1 MVRKTVL
8 DNGIRIISEQM
19 VTAYSATIGFWVENG
34 SRHEQG
40 DCGGISHFI
49 EHMLFKGT
57 RRRDAL
63 DIAREIDS
71 VGGILNAFTSRE
83 FSCYYAKVLG
93 NHLDI
98 AVDLLSDILLNSVFD
113 IDELEKERKVIL
125 QEIFMIEDAPDE
137 QIHDLFCEHFWPGH
151 PLGQPIIGSRQSV
164 AELDRARMLSFM
176 KDRYRGRNI
185 VVCAAGQVDHDRL
198 VDQIERAL
206 TGIPPGE
213 EIAKGPAPKAVRG
226 IHHQAK
232 DLEQLHLCLG
242 TPSLPQSHPDRFQAH
257 LINVILGGSMSSRLF
272 QRVREDAGLAYSI
285 YSYLNSHSDSG
296 ALVVYAG
303 VSPDDLREVVSLI
316 LRELDELRA
325 NSLSERELRA
335 AQEQLKGH
343 LLLSLESTDN
353 RMTRLARNEIYLRRD
368 VDVDEVVGAIES
380 VNAAD
385 LQSLARHLFQEDSLI
400 LETVGQCRDQDLTM
414 LDLALS

>member
-1 MVRKTVL
+1 
-8 DNGIRIISEQM
+8 
-19 VTAYSATIGFWVENG
+19 
-34 SRHEQG
+34 
-40 DCGGISHFI
+40 
-49 EHMLFKGT
+49 FKGT

-63 DIAREIDS
+63 GIAREIDS

-93 NHLDI
+93 NHLDV

-137 QIHDLFCEHFWPGH
+137 QIHDLCCEHLWPGH
-151 PLGQPIIGSRQSV
+151 PLGRPIIGSRQSV

-176 KDRYRGRNI
+176 NDRYRGRNI

-206 TGIPPGE
+206 AGIPAGE
-213 EIAKGPAPKAVRG
+213 ELAKGPAPKSVRG
-226 IHHQAK
+226 IYHQGK

-242 TPSLPQSHPDRFQAH
+242 TPSLPQNHPDRFQAH
-257 LINVILGGSMSSRLF
+257 LINVVLGGSMSSRLF

-316 LRELDELRA
+316 LQELDDLRT
-325 NSLSERELRA
+325 NPLSERELRA
-335 AQEQLKGH
+335 AKEQLKGH
-343 LLLSLESTDN
+343 LLLSLESSDN

-368 VDVDEVVGAIES
+368 VDVDEVVGAIEA

-385 LQSLARHLFQEDSLI
+385 LQNIARHLFQEDSLI
-400 LETVGQCRDQDLTM
+400 LETLGQCRDQDLTM